1 MSEHAKPL
9 LVVKIPQMLS
19 KEASQKADQEIELI
33 AQRLGMHHLV
43 VAGGSDAHIETDM
56 RPLLTELIAEQRKT
70 NLLLASLI
78 EAMADENEMVE
89 RPLRTYLNGE
99 PIL

>member
-9 LVVKIPQMLS
+9 LVVKIPQVLS

-33 AQRLGMHHLV
+33 AQRLGLRHLV
-43 VAGGSDAHIETDM
+43 LAGGTDAHIEIDM
-56 RPLLTELIAEQRKT
+56 RPLLTELVAEQRKT

-78 EAMADENEMVE
+78 EAMADDVDVVE
-89 RPLRTYLNGE
+89 RESRTYLSGE